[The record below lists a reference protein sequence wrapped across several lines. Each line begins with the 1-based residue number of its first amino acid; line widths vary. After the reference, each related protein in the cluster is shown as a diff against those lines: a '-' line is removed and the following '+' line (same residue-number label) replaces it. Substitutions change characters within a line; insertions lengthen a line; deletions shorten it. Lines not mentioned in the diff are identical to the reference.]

1 MGLREYTM
9 EEDFMDKNLEKKVNA
24 FEYNVLGDNNR
35 PDQLSIEFV
44 PMETT
49 TTRKATREGKNMLS
63 KTKTGSGQ
71 TNKVRWNDIQQP
83 VSSPRKKV
91 TKKKL
96 QLGGGFASK
105 GFRSSTSARGYHAS
119 TSPNTFL
126 KKRYS
131 SA

>member
-1 MGLREYTM
+1 M
-9 EEDFMDKNLEKKVNA
+9 EEDFRDKNLEKKVNA

-44 PMETT
+44 PMETA

-63 KTKTGSGQ
+63 RAKTGPEQ
-71 TNKVRWNDIQQP
+71 TNKVRWNDIKQP

-105 GFRSSTSARGYHAS
+105 GFRSSTSARSHICH
-119 TSPNTFL
+119 N
-126 KKRYS
+126 
-131 SA
+131 

>member
-1 MGLREYTM
+1 M
-9 EEDFMDKNLEKKVNA
+9 EEDFRDKNLEKKVNA

-44 PMETT
+44 PMETS

-63 KTKTGSGQ
+63 KAKTGSEQ

-105 GFRSSTSARGYHAS
+105 GFRSSTSARSHICH
-119 TSPNTFL
+119 N
-126 KKRYS
+126 
-131 SA
+131 

>member
-1 MGLREYTM
+1 M
-9 EEDFMDKNLEKKVNA
+9 EEDFGDKNLEKKVNA

-44 PMETT
+44 PMETS

-63 KTKTGSGQ
+63 KAKTG
-71 TNKVRWNDIQQP
+71 TNKVRWNDIKP

-96 QLGGGFASK
+96 QLGSGFASK
-105 GFRSSTSARGYHAS
+105 GFRSSTSARSHICH
-119 TSPNTFL
+119 N
-126 KKRYS
+126 
-131 SA
+131 